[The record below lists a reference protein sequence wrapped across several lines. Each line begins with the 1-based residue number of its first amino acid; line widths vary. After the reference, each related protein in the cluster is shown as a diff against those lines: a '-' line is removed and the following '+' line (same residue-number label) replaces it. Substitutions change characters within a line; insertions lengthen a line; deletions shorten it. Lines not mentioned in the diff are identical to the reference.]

1 MENTDFTYSSEAM
14 IAKAAAHAVPAPQVE
29 GIIAAFNG
37 VWELGDTADLFR
49 EVDDRYAWMRRY
61 NLMAAWGG
69 LKGPPSEVIRFLQM
83 HLNGGE
89 LEGVRILSPESVTL
103 MQEIQLSTKGEPL
116 HFTLGWFVID
126 DAEHPYVEHA
136 GGGVGIRDLMRL
148 YPNEGLAIVLM
159 SNAGG
164 YDEVAVVNAA
174 ANVVFSMLEGR

>member
-1 MENTDFTYSSEAM
+1 
-14 IAKAAAHAVPAPQVE
+14 
-29 GIIAAFNG
+29 
-37 VWELGDTADLFR
+37 
-49 EVDDRYAWMRRY
+49 
-61 NLMAAWGG
+61 
-69 LKGPPSEVIRFLQM
+69 LQM

-126 DAEHPYVEHA
+126 DAERPYVEHA